1 METNRWI
8 KISRRVYARL
18 LNLYPA
24 PHRAEYGAD
33 MLQVF
38 TDQCRAANQA
48 CKGLAFL
55 ALWVRTLIDLVVNV
69 VREHLTSP
77 QGGLGG
83 LDNGPVRPLPWKGVA
98 LVLAPGLIFFGSQ
111 VAQLTGQDWFFL
123 MVYRAGYF
131 LIVPVLAAWFWTR
144 KFPVW
149 GLIPLG
155 LLINTLLSLGYRLQF
170 LPYVAPGEVNPLL
183 QWLVPITKKIPA
195 NAVNIIPDIVFL
207 LAILV
212 LLWLVKRRV
221 GIPRRAWAWLGV
233 YAALVISYILVNVY
247 PILSIKIDAI
257 SASVAAQVRAD
268 NMKVVIGEASYDLY
282 IYGGFLVLILL
293 GALLAGRHGRL
304 AALLPLGYLLPTVLY
319 GRISNDWPNPGTPE
333 FTLMLTVGAAAL
345 TYRFL
350 VALAGPLWI
359 VRSASGQMQ
368 KRASVTSLM
377 VLVGIQAGFN
387 LVMLFT
393 TQWRTRQ
400 VVDAYFAISG
410 QLIVAA
416 GLALALALYRNAPQ
430 AQVAEEP
437 GELSPAQPSPS

>member
-1 METNRWI
+1 MKTNHWI
-8 KISRRVYARL
+8 NISRRVYARL
-18 LNLYPA
+18 LYLYPA

-38 TDQCRAANQA
+38 TDQCRSANQVH
-48 CKGLAFL
+48 KGLAFL
-55 ALWVRTLIDLVVNV
+55 ALWVRTLVDLGINV
-69 VREHLTSP
+69 VREHLTAP

-83 LDNGPVRPLPWKGVA
+83 LENGPIQPLPWKGAA

-131 LIVPVLAAWFWTR
+131 LILPVLAAWAWTR

-155 LLINTLLSLGYRLQF
+155 LLMNTLLSVGYRMQF
-170 LPYVAPGEVNPLL
+170 LPYVAPEAVNPLL
-183 QWLVPITKKIPA
+183 GWLVPIIKTIPSTIME
-195 NAVNIIPDIVFL
+195 IIPVIVFL

-212 LLWLVKRRV
+212 LLREAKRRV
-221 GIPRRAWAWLGV
+221 GIPGRAWAWLGV
-233 YAALVISYILVNVY
+233 YAGLVFSYILVNVY
-247 PILSIKIDAI
+247 PILSTKIIAV
-257 SASVAAQVRAD
+257 SARVAALVRAD
-268 NMKVVIGEASYDLY
+268 NLKEVIDQASYNLY

-319 GRISNDWPNPGTPE
+319 GRVSNAWPSPGTPE
-333 FTLMLTVGAAAL
+333 FTLLLTVGAAAL

-359 VRSASGQMQ
+359 VRSATGRMQ

-377 VLVGIQAGFN
+377 VLVGIQAAFN
-387 LVMLFT
+387 LIMLFT
-393 TQWRTRQ
+393 SQWGGLHLT
-400 VVDAYFAISG
+400 DAYFAISG
-410 QLIVAA
+410 QLIVGA

-430 AQVAEEP
+430 TQVGEEA
-437 GELSPAQPSPS
+437 GELSPESFAG

>member
-1 METNRWI
+1 
-8 KISRRVYARL
+8 
-18 LNLYPA
+18 
-24 PHRAEYGAD
+24 

-48 CKGLAFL
+48 RTGLAFL
-55 ALWVRTLIDLVVNV
+55 ALWIRTLIDLGINV

-83 LDNGPVRPLPWKGVA
+83 LENGPIQPLPWKGVA
-98 LVLAPGLIFFGSQ
+98 LVLLPGLIFFASQ

-123 MVYRAGYF
+123 MVYRAAYF
-131 LIVPVLAAWFWTR
+131 LIVPVLALWAWTR

-155 LLINTLLSLGYRLQF
+155 LLMNTLLSVGYRMQF
-170 LPYVAPGEVNPLL
+170 LPYVAPEAVNPLL
-183 QWLVPITKKIPA
+183 GWLVPIIKTIPPTTLQ
-195 NAVNIIPDIVFL
+195 IIPVILFL

-212 LLWLVKRRV
+212 LLWWSKRRV
-221 GIPRRAWAWLGV
+221 GIPGRAWAWLGV
-233 YAALVISYILVNVY
+233 YAALVISYILVIVY
-247 PILSIKIDAI
+247 PILSTKIVAI
-257 SASVAAQVRAD
+257 NARVANLVMAD
-268 NMKVVIGEASYDLY
+268 NLKELIDQASYYLY

-293 GALLAGRHGRL
+293 GALLAARHGRL

-319 GRISNDWPNPGTPE
+319 GRVSNDWPNPGTPE
-333 FTLMLTVGAAAL
+333 FTLMLTVAAAAL
-345 TYRFL
+345 AYRFL

-359 VRSASGQMQ
+359 VRSATGRMQ

-377 VLVGIQAGFN
+377 VLVGIQAAFN

-393 TQWRTRQ
+393 SQWGGKQLT
-400 VVDAYFAISG
+400 DAYFAISG
-410 QLIVAA
+410 QLIVGA

-430 AQVAEEP
+430 PPIVEQP
-437 GELSPAQPSPS
+437 GKLSPITSSLRKVS

>member
-1 METNRWI
+1 
-8 KISRRVYARL
+8 
-18 LNLYPA
+18 
-24 PHRAEYGAD
+24 

-38 TDQCRAANQA
+38 TDQCRAANSA
-48 CKGLAFL
+48 RTGLAFL
-55 ALWVRTLIDLVVNV
+55 ALWVRTLIDLGVNV
-69 VREHLTSP
+69 VREHLTAP

-83 LDNGPVRPLPWKGVA
+83 LENGPIQPLPWKGVA

-131 LIVPVLAAWFWTR
+131 LILPVLAAWAWTR
-144 KFPVW
+144 RFPVW

-155 LLINTLLSLGYRLQF
+155 LLMNTLLSVGYRMQF
-170 LPYVAPGEVNPLL
+170 VPYVAPEAVNPLL
-183 QWLVPITKKIPA
+183 GWLVPIITAIPPTTFE
-195 NAVNIIPDIVFL
+195 IIPVILFL
-207 LAILV
+207 LAILA
-212 LLWLVKRRV
+212 LLRVAKRRV
-221 GIPRRAWAWLGV
+221 GIPGRAWAWLGV
-233 YAALVISYILVNVY
+233 YAGLVICYILVNVY
-247 PILSIKIDAI
+247 PILSINI
-257 SASVAAQVRAD
+257 VAVNARVAGLVRAD
-268 NMKVVIGEASYDLY
+268 NLKEAIDQASYNLY

-319 GRISNDWPNPGTPE
+319 GRVSNEWPNPGTPE

-345 TYRFL
+345 AYRFL

-377 VLVGIQAGFN
+377 VLVGIQAAFN

-393 TQWRTRQ
+393 NQWGGQLLT
-400 VVDAYFAISG
+400 DAYFAISG
-410 QLIVAA
+410 QLIVGA

-430 AQVAEEP
+430 TQVGEEP
-437 GELSPAQPSPS
+437 GELSPAQLSLPKVS